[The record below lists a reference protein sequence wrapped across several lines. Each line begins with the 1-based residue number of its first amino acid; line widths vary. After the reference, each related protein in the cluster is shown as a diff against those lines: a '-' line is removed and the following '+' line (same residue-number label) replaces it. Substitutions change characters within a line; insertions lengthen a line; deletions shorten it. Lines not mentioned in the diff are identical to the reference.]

1 MRRVLTVL
9 LVAAFV
15 IVVSQM
21 VPRCGGAYDVAID
34 RLNNCPAAVDL
45 LGDNISGRTGVACGS
60 TETHGSG
67 WGHSQWTMPVGGDQG
82 RGSLQW
88 AAERH
93 AGQWTILRAVLE
105 VDGQSVDV
113 LSCAD
118 AAALDGASVAAA
130 DGGSTPPEEVVDF
143 YIPKD
148 LEALTGAVERRGK
161 VRLAKGVD
169 GVAKGDRC
177 TAFVRPNPAFPTSS
191 PHNCKILVS
200 CGEHVVY
207 DGGENGD
214 THCRTAA
221 GEVTGARDSRRSAV
235 DGDPDLALS
244 LETGHLRVRDD
255 GEVDV
260 LISLSR

>member
-1 MRRVLTVL
+1 MVL

-15 IVVSQM
+15 IVISQL

-34 RLNNCPAAVDL
+34 RLNHCPAAVDL
-45 LGDNISGRTGVACGS
+45 LGENISGRTGIACGS

-67 WGHSQWTMPVGGDQG
+67 WGHSQWTMPVGGDA
-82 RGSLQW
+82 GSGSFQW

-113 LSCAD
+113 LGCAD
-118 AAALDGASVAAA
+118 AAAVDEPHAAAPEGDAAPPSAAA
-130 DGGSTPPEEVVDF
+130 DVRVPT
-143 YIPKD
+143 D
-148 LEALTGAVERRGK
+148 LPALTGAVERRGK
-161 VRLAKGVD
+161 VRVAEGVD
-169 GVAKGDRC
+169 GLAKGDRC
-177 TAFVRPNPAFPTSS
+177 TLSVRPNPAFPASS

-214 THCRTAA
+214 AHCEAEA
-221 GEVTGARDSRRSAV
+221 GELTGARDSRRSAA
-235 DGDPDLALS
+235 DGDPDLALI
-244 LETGHLRVRDD
+244 LDTGHLRIRDD
-255 GEVDV
+255 DGVDV
-260 LISLSR
+260 LINLSP

>member
-1 MRRVLTVL
+1 MVL

-15 IVVSQM
+15 IVISQL

-34 RLNNCPAAVDL
+34 RLNSCPAAVDL
-45 LGDNISGRTGVACGS
+45 LGENIAGRTGIACGS

-67 WGHSQWTMPVGGDQG
+67 WGHSQWTMPVGGDHG
-82 RGSLQW
+82 HGSFQW

-118 AAALDGASVAAA
+118 AAAVDSSSAAPA
-130 DGGSTPPEEVVDF
+130 PDAGSTPPSLAPDVH
-143 YIPKD
+143 IPKD
-148 LEALTGAVERRGK
+148 LGALAGAVEKHGK
-161 VRLAKGVD
+161 VRLAEGVD

-177 TAFVRPNPAFPTSS
+177 TLFVRPNPAFPASS

-214 THCRTAA
+214 AHCKTAA
-221 GEVTGARDSRRSAV
+221 GELKGASDSRRSAA
-235 DGDPDLALS
+235 DGDPDLALI
-244 LETGHLRVRDD
+244 LDTGHLRIRDD

-260 LISLSR
+260 LISLAH

>member
-1 MRRVLTVL
+1 MVL

-15 IVVSQM
+15 IVISQM

-45 LGDNISGRTGVACGS
+45 LGENIGGRAGISCGS

-67 WGHSQWTMPVGGDQG
+67 WGHSQWTMPVGGDAAS
-82 RGSLQW
+82 GSFQW

-118 AAALDGASVAAA
+118 AAAIDDGSAAA
-130 DGGSTPPEEVVDF
+130 DGASTPLREIDVR
-143 YIPKD
+143 IPKD

-161 VRLAKGVD
+161 VRLAEGVD

-177 TAFVRPNPAFPTSS
+177 TLFVRPNPAFPASS
-191 PHNCKILVS
+191 PHNCRILVS

-207 DGGENGD
+207 DGGESGD
-214 THCRTAA
+214 THCETEA
-221 GEVTGARDSRRSAV
+221 GALTGARDSRRSAA
-235 DGDPDLALS
+235 DGDPDLALI
-244 LETGHLRVRDD
+244 LDTGHLRIRDD
-255 GEVDV
+255 SGLDV